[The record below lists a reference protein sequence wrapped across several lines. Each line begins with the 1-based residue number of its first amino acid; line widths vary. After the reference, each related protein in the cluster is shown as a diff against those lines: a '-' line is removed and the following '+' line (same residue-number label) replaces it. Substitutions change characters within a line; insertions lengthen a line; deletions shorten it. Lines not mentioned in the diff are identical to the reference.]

1 MIGMKATWCSAIR
14 VALAILS
21 LGLASQAAAQPAASL
36 DRHRAAVLPSD
47 GFGVDSAE
55 TTGDMR
61 WGVNVQLDYA
71 NDPAVLGQPDVD
83 RYRPASSFLLWGLL
97 GGGEGGGHPASRDFP
112 AI

>member
-1 MIGMKATWCSAIR
+1 MVLGILHRVDRRIGDEPAR
-14 VALAILS
+14 R
-21 LGLASQAAAQPAASL
+21 LGQGDDPIQ
-36 DRHRAAVLPSD
+36 
-47 GFGVDSAE
+47 GGTGVVCLE
-55 TTGDMR
+55 LEL
-61 WGVNVQLDYA
+61 GVS